1 MYLKKTT
8 RALVRAHVR
17 LVPSAAAALPIKS
30 PSGTTPQRRGFD
42 LPQKGSYPIAIA
54 PSSANTTGNGPTIVF
69 RTAPA
74 RPHEEV
80 SILEHVE
87 RWMGSTVARAYYH
100 YKDMPRLGD
109 LDADLLVYIQL
120 YFI

>member
-1 MYLKKTT
+1 MSPTLLLALKKTT

-54 PSSANTTGNGPTIVF
+54 PSSANTTG
-69 RTAPA
+69 
-74 RPHEEV
+74 
-80 SILEHVE
+80 
-87 RWMGSTVARAYYH
+87 AYYH